1 MKKIITTLLLFVSIF
16 AFAQGGALAD
26 LKFEEAE
33 TAFAKNDYKT
43 TIAKLDE
50 FDKLFGSVT
59 AKSLYLRI
67 VSQDKLFV
75 PNKLYENKTQID
87 LLVSLRKN
95 TSSYLKA
102 MESEGLDDKFRE
114 VYDINEKL
122 KQYPKDKAEWK
133 EKMEREKRIA
143 AEKIKI
149 AEEKKQARLAKIKE
163 YDEKKD
169 QYYREIA
176 AKIDAW
182 EYKDGIKIGMD
193 FNELKKTKKDWFKG
207 HYKYNGGSAYNKT
220 WQKHYG
226 DRFER
231 VETSGDNK
239 VEYYEFQIVQN
250 SYSIM
255 DDTKKAVDKLK
266 AYFGE
271 NLVFDELAFDNES
284 HYYVIK
290 SPYSQYK
297 IVLQVFNMKSTKQ
310 INIMKVSNLW
320 KPKGFVVL
328 SNDFFDIAYSLDYL
342 DRYVGTYDNGK
353 YGVCEISRIGNLSLL
368 QLKSDNKLF
377 YLTRKKGTD
386 EFVSYYVVIE
396 GKKTFYNDEKEKFG
410 VLFNVEAGTFLI
422 EQKGKVLEVYKKW
435 D

>member
-1 MKKIITTLLLFVSIF
+1 MYEARKSAKRYLE
-16 AFAQGGALAD
+16 
-26 LKFEEAE
+26 LK
-33 TAFAKNDYKT
+33 KNDEVDDRYREMRK
-43 TIAKLDE
+43 I
-50 FDKLFGSVT
+50 VT
-59 AKSLYLRI
+59 ELE
-67 VSQDKLFV
+67 QF
-75 PNKLYENKTQID
+75 
-87 LLVSLRKN
+87 
-95 TSSYLKA
+95 
-102 MESEGLDDKFRE
+102 
-114 VYDINEKL
+114 
-122 KQYPKDKAEWK
+122 PKDKATWIK
-133 EKMEREKRIA
+133 EKEKRKRVA

-310 INIMKVSNLW
+310 INIMKVSN
-320 KPKGFVVL
+320 
-328 SNDFFDIAYSLDYL
+328 
-342 DRYVGTYDNGK
+342 
-353 YGVCEISRIGNLSLL
+353 
-368 QLKSDNKLF
+368 
-377 YLTRKKGTD
+377 
-386 EFVSYYVVIE
+386 
-396 GKKTFYNDEKEKFG
+396 
-410 VLFNVEAGTFLI
+410 
-422 EQKGKVLEVYKKW
+422 
-435 D
+435 